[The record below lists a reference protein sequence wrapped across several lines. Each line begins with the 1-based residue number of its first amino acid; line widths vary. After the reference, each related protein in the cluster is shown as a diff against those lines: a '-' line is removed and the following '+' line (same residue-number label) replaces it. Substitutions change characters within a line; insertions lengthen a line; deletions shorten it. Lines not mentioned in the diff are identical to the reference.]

1 MVEGVRLLE
10 LARNARSLFERQD
23 ARETRRLL
31 DVLVSNCSWKDG
43 QLTTELHQPFEALPA
58 ATMVA
63 AEANIVNGA
72 ESVESEIWLPFLDT
86 YRTLCPAPD
95 DSFRALLTG
104 ANGVGERRLTFQAQ
118 DDGRPSSLCTS

>member
-72 ESVESEIWLPFLDT
+72 ESVESEIWLLRLD
-86 YRTLCPAPD
+86 
-95 DSFRALLTG
+95 S
-104 ANGVGERRLTFQAQ
+104 NQQ
-118 DDGRPSSLCTS
+118 PSG